1 MDNLFI
7 YLIILVIL
15 AIVVVLIYLV
25 DKVNA
30 IEGRG
35 TVGELASQAAAI
47 ITSGPSLD
55 NGFNGL
61 SGKKLWDTA
70 CGKAEQPLDQPELES
85 FRKRYEPILNEHI
98 LGLIEDGGHDAAGG
112 TSRSPQATR
121 NISTLR
127 ANVESWLP
135 PQHVSALYKAGYEA
149 ASNPADLPRIAQ
161 GLDETCTTLYARCG
175 IDIGQPYSQRVLN
188 DASSNNGGDKGDSA
202 ATLLEGDSA
211 ATLLEGPRA
220 DPAQNGVADAGAQ
233 AGDFEVDPVNR

>member
-70 CGKAEQPLDQPELES
+70 CGKAEPPLGTPELES
-85 FRKRYEPILNEHI
+85 FRKRYEPILNKHI

-121 NISTLR
+121 SISTLR

-149 ASNPADLPRIAQ
+149 ASNPADLSRIAQ

-175 IDIGQPYSQRVLN
+175 IDIGQPYSQRVFN

-202 ATLLEGDSA
+202 ATLLEG
-211 ATLLEGPRA
+211 PRA
-220 DPAQNGVADAGAQ
+220 DPAQNGAADAGAQ

>member
-35 TVGELASQAAAI
+35 TVGELASQAAAL

-70 CGKAEQPLDQPELES
+70 CGKAEPPLGIPELES
-85 FRKRYEPILNEHI
+85 FRIRYEPILNKHI

-112 TSRSPQATR
+112 TTRSPQATR

-149 ASNPADLPRIAQ
+149 ASNPAEIPRIAQ
-161 GLDETCTTLYARCG
+161 GLDETCTTLYARCD
-175 IDIGQPYSQRVLN
+175 IDIGLPYSQRVFN
-188 DASSNNGGDKGDSA
+188 DASSNNGVDSGASA
-202 ATLLEGDSA
+202 AM
-211 ATLLEGPRA
+211 LLEGPHA

>member
-35 TVGELASQAAAI
+35 TVGELASQAAAL

-70 CGKAEQPLDQPELES
+70 CGKAEPPLGTPELES
-85 FRKRYEPILNEHI
+85 FRKRYEPILNKHI

-121 NISTLR
+121 SISTLR

-149 ASNPADLPRIAQ
+149 ASNPADLSRIAQ

-175 IDIGQPYSQRVLN
+175 IDIGQPYSQRVFN
-188 DASSNNGGDKGDSA
+188 DASSNNGGDTAHLRKWRS
-202 ATLLEGDSA
+202 
-211 ATLLEGPRA
+211 
-220 DPAQNGVADAGAQ
+220 N
-233 AGDFEVDPVNR
+233 

>member
-35 TVGELASQAAAI
+35 TVGELASQAAAL

-70 CGKAEQPLDQPELES
+70 CGKAEPPLGIPELES
-85 FRKRYEPILNEHI
+85 FRIRYEPILNKHI

-112 TSRSPQATR
+112 TTRSPQATR

-149 ASNPADLPRIAQ
+149 ASNPAEIPRIAQ
-161 GLDETCTTLYARCG
+161 GLDETCTTLYARCD
-175 IDIGQPYSQRVLN
+175 IDIGLPYSQRVFN
-188 DASSNNGGDKGDSA
+188 DASSNNGVDSGASA
-202 ATLLEGDSA
+202 AM
-211 ATLLEGPRA
+211 LLEGPHA

-233 AGDFEVDPVNR
+233 AGDFEVAPVTR

>member
-35 TVGELASQAAAI
+35 TVGELASQAAAL

-70 CGKAEQPLDQPELES
+70 CGKAEPPLGIPELES
-85 FRKRYEPILNEHI
+85 FRIRYEPILNKHI

-112 TSRSPQATR
+112 TTRSPQATR
-121 NISTLR
+121 SISTLR

-149 ASNPADLPRIAQ
+149 ASNPAEIPRIAQ
-161 GLDETCTTLYARCG
+161 GLDETCTTLYARCD
-175 IDIGQPYSQRVLN
+175 IDIGLPYSQRVFN
-188 DASSNNGGDKGDSA
+188 DASSNNGVDSGASA
-202 ATLLEGDSA
+202 AM
-211 ATLLEGPRA
+211 LLEGPHA

-233 AGDFEVDPVNR
+233 AGDFEVDPVSR

>member
-70 CGKAEQPLDQPELES
+70 CGKAEPPLGTPELES
-85 FRKRYEPILNEHI
+85 FRKRYEPILNKHI

-121 NISTLR
+121 SISTLR

-175 IDIGQPYSQRVLN
+175 IDIGQPYSQRVFN
-188 DASSNNGGDKGDSA
+188 DASSNNGGDTGDNA
-202 ATLLEGDSA
+202 AM
-211 ATLLEGPRA
+211 LLEGPSA

-233 AGDFEVDPVNR
+233 AGDFEVAPVTR

>member
-35 TVGELASQAAAI
+35 TVGELASQAAAL

-70 CGKAEQPLDQPELES
+70 CGKAEPPLGTPELES
-85 FRKRYEPILNEHI
+85 FRKRYEPILNKHI

-121 NISTLR
+121 SISTLR

-175 IDIGQPYSQRVLN
+175 IDIGQPYSQRVFN

-202 ATLLEGDSA
+202 ATLLEG
-211 ATLLEGPRA
+211 PRA
-220 DPAQNGVADAGAQ
+220 DPAQNGAADAGAQ

>member
-25 DKVNA
+25 DRVNA

-35 TVGELASQAAAI
+35 TVGGLVSQAAAI
-47 ITSGPSLD
+47 LTSGPSLD

-61 SGKKLWDTA
+61 SGKNLWDTA
-70 CGKAEQPLDQPELES
+70 CGKAEPPLGTPELES
-85 FRKRYEPILNEHI
+85 FRKRYEPILNKHI
-98 LGLIEDGGHDAAGG
+98 LGLIEDGGLDAAGG

-121 NISTLR
+121 SISTLR

-135 PQHVSALYKAGYEA
+135 PQHVKALYKAGYEA
-149 ASNPADLPRIAQ
+149 ASNPADLTRIAQ
-161 GLDETCTTLYARCG
+161 GLDETCTTLYARCD
-175 IDIGQPYSQRVLN
+175 IDIGQPYSQRVFN

-202 ATLLEGDSA
+202 ATLLEG
-211 ATLLEGPRA
+211 PRA
-220 DPAQNGVADAGAQ
+220 DPAQKGVDDPGAES
-233 AGDFEVDPVNR
+233 GDFEVDPVNR

>member
-1 MDNLFI
+1 
-7 YLIILVIL
+7 
-15 AIVVVLIYLV
+15 
-25 DKVNA
+25 
-30 IEGRG
+30 
-35 TVGELASQAAAI
+35 
-47 ITSGPSLD
+47 LD

-70 CGKAEQPLDQPELES
+70 CGKAEPPLGTPELES
-85 FRKRYEPILNEHI
+85 FRKRYEPILNKHI

-121 NISTLR
+121 SISTLR

-149 ASNPADLPRIAQ
+149 ASNPADLSRIAQ

-175 IDIGQPYSQRVLN
+175 IDIGQPYSQRVFN
-188 DASSNNGGDKGDSA
+188 DASSNNGGDTGDNA
-202 ATLLEGDSA
+202 AM
-211 ATLLEGPRA
+211 LLEGPSA

-233 AGDFEVDPVNR
+233 AGDFEVAPVTR

>member
-70 CGKAEQPLDQPELES
+70 CGKAEPPLGIPELES
-85 FRKRYEPILNEHI
+85 FRKRYEPILNKHI

-121 NISTLR
+121 SISTLR

-149 ASNPADLPRIAQ
+149 ASNPADVTRIAQ
-161 GLDETCTTLYARCG
+161 GLDETCTTLYARCD
-175 IDIGQPYSQRVLN
+175 IDIGQPYSQRVFN
-188 DASSNNGGDKGDSA
+188 DASINNGGDKGNSV
-202 ATLLEGDSA
+202 
-211 ATLLEGPRA
+211 ATLLEGPLT
-220 DPAQNGVADAGAQ
+220 DPTQKGVEDPGAET
-233 AGDFEVDPVNR
+233 GDFEVGPVNR

>member
-35 TVGELASQAAAI
+35 TFGELASQAAAV
-47 ITSGPSLD
+47 ITSAPPLD

-70 CGKAEQPLDQPELES
+70 CGKAEPPMDLPELES
-85 FRKRYEPILNEHI
+85 FRKRYEPILNKHI

-112 TSRSPQATR
+112 TSRSPQSTR
-121 NISTLR
+121 SISTLR

-149 ASNPADLPRIAQ
+149 ASNPADVPRIAQ
-161 GLDETCTTLYARCG
+161 GLDETCTTLYARCD
-175 IDIGQPYSQRVLN
+175 IDIGQLYSQRVFN
-188 DASSNNGGDKGDSA
+188 ESSSNSAGDKGDSA
-202 ATLLEGDSA
+202 ATLLD
-211 ATLLEGPRA
+211 GPRV
-220 DPAQNGVADAGAQ
+220 DPAQNGVEDAA
-233 AGDFEVDPVNR
+233 AGTGTLEIDPVNR

>member
-70 CGKAEQPLDQPELES
+70 CGKAEPPLGTPELES
-85 FRKRYEPILNEHI
+85 FRKRYEPILNKHI

-112 TSRSPQATR
+112 TTRSPQATR

-149 ASNPADLPRIAQ
+149 ASNPAEIPRIAQ
-161 GLDETCTTLYARCG
+161 GLDETCTTLYARCD
-175 IDIGQPYSQRVLN
+175 IDIGLPYSQRVFN
-188 DASSNNGGDKGDSA
+188 DASSNNGVDSGASA
-202 ATLLEGDSA
+202 AM
-211 ATLLEGPRA
+211 LLEGPHA

-233 AGDFEVDPVNR
+233 AGDFEVDPVSR